1 MAQLSDFQIA
11 LAKRIAACP
20 DGGEVLGWQR
30 LGEGAGG
37 THWRALGRQGSWFVK
52 TATDAAELFAAE
64 ADGLS
69 ALAAANTIRVPRVL
83 TAGVQDD
90 IGYIVMEWLELRGKD
105 TGLHAAAQ
113 LGKALAW
120 QHGKLADQFGWS
132 RHNFIGAT
140 PQFNSFADDWVKF
153 LRQHRLGF
161 QLQLAAENGYRGELQ
176 NLGGRLLERL
186 PEFFTDYL
194 PRPSLLHGD
203 LWGGNWGVLE
213 SGEPVTFDPA
223 VYYGDREADLAMTE
237 LFGGFPAEFHAAYQ
251 DEFPL
256 DSGYRVR
263 RDVYNLYHLLNHLNL
278 FGGSYLAQV
287 ERVFQ
292 RVFAETG

>member
-11 LAKRIAACP
+11 LAERIEACP
-20 DGGEVLGWQR
+20 NGGEVLGWQR

-69 ALAAANTIRVPRVL
+69 ALAAASTIRVPRVL
-83 TAGVQDD
+83 TAGAQDD
-90 IGYIVMEWLELRGKD
+90 IGYIVMEWLELRSKEN
-105 TGLHAAAQ
+105 GLHAAAQ
-113 LGKALAW
+113 LGKALAR

-140 PQFNSFADDWVKF
+140 PQFNSFTGDWVGF
-153 LRQHRLGF
+153 LGDRRLGF

-176 NLGGRLLERL
+176 NLGRRLLERL

-194 PRPSLLHGD
+194 PCPSLLHGD

-213 SGEPVTFDPA
+213 SGEPVIFDPA
-223 VYYGDREADLAMTE
+223 IYYGDREADIAMTE
-237 LFGGFPAEFHAAYQ
+237 LFGGFPTEFHAAYQ
-251 DEFPL
+251 HEFPL

-263 RDVYNLYHLLNHLNL
+263 RDIYNLYHLLNHLNL
-278 FGGSYLAQV
+278 FGRSYLAQV

-292 RVFAETG
+292 RVFAEVD